1 MSKNIKRLFSI
12 SFALF
17 LIMNYYAFIKGDAF
31 NIKQAF
37 NELYVYEENQYN
49 FDDYYLEFNN
59 NLSTKNFEQI
69 FNKFQNLE
77 YEIKKVYLIVNTNYN
92 EELNKK
98 LSEYSFD
105 NINNFINYYISN
117 LKKYNLDDDI
127 NNINVYGIKI
137 DKILIYTTKA
147 NIEEISNKIKDSK
160 YKNKEI

>member
-59 NLSTKNFEQI
+59 NISTKNFEKI
-69 FNKFQNLE
+69 FNNFQNLE
-77 YEIKKVYLIVNTNYN
+77 YEIKKIYPIVNVNYN

-105 NINNFINYYISN
+105 NINNFINYYTSN
-117 LKKYNLDDDI
+117 LKKYNLDDYI
-127 NNINVYGIKI
+127 NDINVYGIKI
-137 DKILIYTTKA
+137 EKILIYTTKA
-147 NIEEISNKIKDSK
+147 NIEEISNNIEGAK
-160 YKNKEI
+160 YKNKET

>member
-59 NLSTKNFEQI
+59 ISI
-69 FNKFQNLE
+69 FSFILFQLCF
-77 YEIKKVYLIVNTNYN
+77 
-92 EELNKK
+92 K
-98 LSEYSFD
+98 LS
-105 NINNFINYYISN
+105 
-117 LKKYNLDDDI
+117 
-127 NNINVYGIKI
+127 
-137 DKILIYTTKA
+137 
-147 NIEEISNKIKDSK
+147 
-160 YKNKEI
+160 

>member
-77 YEIKKVYLIVNTNYN
+77 YEIKKVYPIVNTNYN